1 MLNFVW
7 VSGSFQTAS
16 VIYDPE
22 AKTEEHPYLPAKT
35 LLSWV
40 GGKSRSLVRM
50 CVWG

>member
-35 LLSWV
+35 LLS
-40 GGKSRSLVRM
+40 
-50 CVWG
+50 